1 MMFVRKHVVGI
12 ATVALFAL
20 GFGAMWWTGAS
31 SMRHLIGNLIAGYLL
46 AWGLYAMLSNLPRKE
61 IGKRFIVMTMTIGAC
76 FLLAEATA
84 VLRFVDYRAVF
95 GTFERHN
102 VLSGAGR
109 VFDRELLW
117 LHEPYYQFEADY
129 EGNLGRALCFPRDAS
144 RRVAVR
150 YDRNGFRNAADL
162 DKADI
167 VVIGDSYIEAPM
179 IRDKALSTTVLA
191 GLQGRTVAN
200 LGNSGYG
207 PQQELA
213 VLKRFGLPLRPEV
226 VVWAFFEGNDLSNVE
241 EYPGKAARVARQHAL
256 WQDFWFRSLSRNLL
270 ALYFRPQNQC
280 VPNARIQEYRA
291 EFSDEN
297 NSSSPVFF
305 APSEV
310 VSYPEETV
318 REVQSY
324 LREAY
329 ELCRDRHIRFMVVFV
344 PEKYRVY
351 HDLSNVRLSTDELR
365 SWTVH
370 DLPRLLRR
378 LLADLSPDI
387 EYIDLTP
394 ALKAESRKGIATYLP
409 DDTHW
414 TADGHRV
421 AAEAIHRA
429 LARGKARQGRQDL
442 YVPMTPRIS

>member
-1 MMFVRKHVVGI
+1 M
-12 ATVALFAL
+12 
-20 GFGAMWWTGAS
+20 
-31 SMRHLIGNLIAGYLL
+31 
-46 AWGLYAMLSNLPRKE
+46 
-61 IGKRFIVMTMTIGAC
+61 
-76 FLLAEATA
+76 
-84 VLRFVDYRAVF
+84 
-95 GTFERHN
+95 
-102 VLSGAGR
+102 
-109 VFDRELLW
+109 
-117 LHEPYYQFEADY
+117 
-129 EGNLGRALCFPRDAS
+129 
-144 RRVAVR
+144 
-150 YDRNGFRNAADL
+150 
-162 DKADI
+162 
-167 VVIGDSYIEAPM
+167 
-179 IRDKALSTTVLA
+179 
-191 GLQGRTVAN
+191 AN

-226 VVWAFFEGNDLSNVE
+226 VVWAFFEGNDLSNME
-241 EYPGKAARVARQHAL
+241 EYLERPREWPAQHAV

-270 ALYFRPQNQC
+270 ALYFRSQNEC

>member
-1 MMFVRKHVVGI
+1 M
-12 ATVALFAL
+12 
-20 GFGAMWWTGAS
+20 
-31 SMRHLIGNLIAGYLL
+31 
-46 AWGLYAMLSNLPRKE
+46 
-61 IGKRFIVMTMTIGAC
+61 
-76 FLLAEATA
+76 
-84 VLRFVDYRAVF
+84 
-95 GTFERHN
+95 
-102 VLSGAGR
+102 
-109 VFDRELLW
+109 
-117 LHEPYYQFEADY
+117 
-129 EGNLGRALCFPRDAS
+129 
-144 RRVAVR
+144 
-150 YDRNGFRNAADL
+150 
-162 DKADI
+162 
-167 VVIGDSYIEAPM
+167 
-179 IRDKALSTTVLA
+179 
-191 GLQGRTVAN
+191 
-200 LGNSGYG
+200 
-207 PQQELA
+207 
-213 VLKRFGLPLRPEV
+213 

-241 EYPGKAARVARQHAL
+241 EYPGKAARVAGQHAL

-270 ALYFRPQNQC
+270 ALYFRLQNEC

-291 EFSDEN
+291 EFRDEN

-414 TADGHRV
+414 TADGAQGCSGGYSPGAFAWEGETRTAGLV
-421 AAEAIHRA
+421 PPNDAENLMNRRCHCWTRAEVQLQRA
-429 LARGKARQGRQDL
+429 LRTDPDASCGMSRRAGAFDSKSACRDFGLR
-442 YVPMTPRIS
+442 VCREE